1 MRRRVPTA
9 AIGVAAEIIAVRET
23 MTAAIAAL
31 PATIAVIAVLPTI
44 MVAIDGQQAIGVAT
58 VVQQTIMV
66 ATDGLAIAVAI
77 AALPITMAATAGLL
91 TITVATAALVTV
103 RTVTA
108 GRPTTM
114 VAIAGL
120 LTIMVVND
128 ALVIVR
134 TVTDALPTTMAATDA
149 LVTGRTIIV
158 ATGRGIT
165 PDAAMVRAIMA
176 VAVMLID
183 ARDAAISEMPIAMA
197 AATSGVRIAVG
208 IALVPITIQAGT
220 MAGVIMATDTDRVE
234 AMATGAS
241 ATQSST
247 IIPAIIRSAGFM
259 WISAGIFILTAIS
272 AIAMS
277 FRKRSIA
284 EAADIRKWRCYA
296 TMLGAMAISSRAA
309 AGSIE
314 TTNAFDQFWSC
325 QTNGHPSGARFHS
338 VVRSPQFVP
347 I

>member
-1 MRRRVPTA
+1 
-9 AIGVAAEIIAVRET
+9 
-23 MTAAIAAL
+23 
-31 PATIAVIAVLPTI
+31 
-44 MVAIDGQQAIGVAT
+44 
-58 VVQQTIMV
+58 
-66 ATDGLAIAVAI
+66 
-77 AALPITMAATAGLL
+77 
-91 TITVATAALVTV
+91 
-103 RTVTA
+103 
-108 GRPTTM
+108 M

-197 AATSGVRIAVG
+197 AATSVVQIAVG
-208 IALVPITIQAGT
+208 IAAVPITTRPGT
-220 MAGVIMATDTDRVE
+220 MAGAIMATDTDRV
-234 AMATGAS
+234 AATDTGAQ
-241 ATQSST
+241 AIRSST
-247 IIPAIIRSAGFM
+247 IIPASIRSAGFM
-259 WISAGIFILTAIS
+259 WISAGIFIPTDIS
-272 AIAMS
+272 VIAMS
-277 FRKRSIA
+277 FRIRSIA
-284 EAADIRKWRCYA
+284 EAADIRKWRCFA